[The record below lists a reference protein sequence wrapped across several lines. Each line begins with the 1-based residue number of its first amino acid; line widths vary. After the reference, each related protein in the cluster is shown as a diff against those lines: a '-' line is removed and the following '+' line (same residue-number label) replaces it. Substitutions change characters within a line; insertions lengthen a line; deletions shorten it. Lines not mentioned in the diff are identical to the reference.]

1 MKRRL
6 GIVITDGV
14 GFRNFIINDF
24 IFEALKTFDEV
35 VIFSFLPSHVYPQF
49 SESVTIVPMEF
60 IPERTSTWF
69 FRKFKEVAHM
79 QKFAARNFGIN
90 DNLKATTTFVCNV
103 HGVLNAIIHFI
114 SRFLHSESVIQIAE
128 RLQFLSYY
136 SQPALKRSCD
146 LLENHKVDVL
156 FFTHQ
161 RPPFIAPVIKCAKDL
176 KIKTATF
183 IFSWDNLASKGRMAG
198 SFDRYLVWS
207 NLMKSDLLEFY
218 ASVSET
224 HVHVVGTPQ
233 FVPFVTDSFGQERAD
248 FFKKFDLNPNLP
260 LVVFTCNDSSS
271 RNDPHYLD
279 VLAQFIENK
288 QLTQEVSVLVRTS
301 PAEDPLR
308 FAAIRERYPFLKWN
322 DPKWPIASNSG
333 TEMWAQRTPTHED
346 ISDLKSMLQYAEFT
360 INVLSTIT
368 IDSFIFD
375 KPVINPVFGTGSNG
389 LWNDQKFLKFRHL
402 ELLER
407 ANASLI
413 VKDADQYLTA
423 INFLLSGGDDKAA
436 ARKSFVDL
444 QINIPLSAVNKTI
457 VKTLCEFE

>member
-1 MKRRL
+1 MRERL

-24 IFEALKTFDEV
+24 ISEAVTSFKEI
-35 VIFSFLPSHVYPQF
+35 VIFSFLPAEVYPQF
-49 SESVTIVPMEF
+49 PANVRVVALDIM
-60 IPERTSTWF
+60 PERTISWF

-79 QKFAARNFGIN
+79 QKFAAGNFGIN
-90 DNLKATTTFVCNV
+90 DNLQLMRALEWNV
-103 HGVLNAIIHFI
+103 QGLLNPLIYHLT
-114 SRFLHSESVIQIAE
+114 RFLHSERIILLAE
-128 RLQFLSYY
+128 RLQYATFYGQSAMAFYC
-136 SQPALKRSCD
+136 K
-146 LLENHKVDVL
+146 LLLDNPVDVL

-161 RPPFIAPVIKCAKDL
+161 RPPFIAPIIKCAKDL
-176 KIKTATF
+176 NIITSTF

-218 ASVSET
+218 DSVSNA

-233 FVPFVTDSFGQERAD
+233 FVPFVTESFGQERAD
-248 FFKKFDLNPNLP
+248 FFKKFDLNPDLP

-308 FAAIRERYPFLKWN
+308 FAAIREKYPFLKWN
-322 DPKWPIASNSG
+322 DPKWIVASNSG
-333 TEMWAQRTPTHED
+333 TETWAQRTPTHED
-346 ISDLKSMLQYAEFT
+346 ISDLKSMLHYAAFT

-375 KPVINPVFGTGSNG
+375 KPVINPVFGTGNNG

-402 ELLER
+402 EILER

-444 QINIPLSAVNKTI
+444 QISVPLSAVNKTI
-457 VKTLCEFE
+457 VKTLYEFE